1 MESERGDKVPSGSV
15 EIGVREIYDILMIL
29 DGKMDAYMRAQEPQ
43 MALFNHRLTVVETK
57 MEKTADRSWLLY
69 LTLITSVVALI
80 GVFAPI
86 IAK

>member
-1 MESERGDKVPSGSV
+1 MGTGPV
-15 EIGVREIYDILMIL
+15 EIGVREIYDLLMIL

-43 MALFNHRLTVVETK
+43 MALFNHRLTAVETR

-69 LTLITSVVALI
+69 LTLITAVIALI
-80 GVFAPI
+80 GVIAPL

>member
-1 MESERGDKVPSGSV
+1 MGTGSV
-15 EIGVREIYDILMIL
+15 EIGVKEIYDLLMIL

-43 MALFNHRLTVVETK
+43 MALFNHRLTAVETK

-69 LTLITSVVALI
+69 LTLIAAVVALI
-80 GVFAPI
+80 GTFVPL